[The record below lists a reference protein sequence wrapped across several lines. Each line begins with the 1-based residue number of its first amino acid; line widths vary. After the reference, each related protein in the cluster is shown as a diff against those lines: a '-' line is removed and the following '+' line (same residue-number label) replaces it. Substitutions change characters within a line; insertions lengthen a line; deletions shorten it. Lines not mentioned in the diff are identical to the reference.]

1 VFANNND
8 EPAEPRAC
16 FPFKGHPPNFRPAF
30 DAVFFDA
37 LLDYIFKCAT
47 MEPYKRKGRNQPMK
61 LTQQQAQAFVS
72 EMQAQGL
79 QAQVIPYIEKRAY
92 GYIRRIRDTRTAVII
107 SVSNI
112 TDSEH
117 HYTDKTGATHTSQ
130 HDPRKTLAHE
140 YTHILQTRR
149 GYYNRDTR
157 GSNNT
162 ARVAFNEVVANTI
175 GMLCYPTQANIIDNA
190 EYVNNYLQDAEP
202 LMHHLKSDIA
212 ELLPEVRALL
222 SRIGLL

>member
-1 VFANNND
+1 
-8 EPAEPRAC
+8 
-16 FPFKGHPPNFRPAF
+16 
-30 DAVFFDA
+30 
-37 LLDYIFKCAT
+37 
-47 MEPYKRKGRNQPMK
+47 MK
-61 LTQQQAQAFVS
+61 LTQQQAQAFIT

-79 QAQVIPYIEKRAY
+79 RAQVIDYIERNAF
-92 GYIRRIRDTRTAVII
+92 GYINRYKDTRTAIKI

-112 TDSEH
+112 TDKEH
-117 HYTDKTGATHTSQ
+117 SYTDKTGATHRSQ

-157 GSNNT
+157 GSNNDART
-162 ARVAFNEVVANTI
+162 ALNEVVANTI

-190 EYVNNYLQDAEP
+190 DYINRYIQDAQP

-212 ELLPEVRALL
+212 ELLPEVKALL
-222 SRIGLL
+222 SKIGLL